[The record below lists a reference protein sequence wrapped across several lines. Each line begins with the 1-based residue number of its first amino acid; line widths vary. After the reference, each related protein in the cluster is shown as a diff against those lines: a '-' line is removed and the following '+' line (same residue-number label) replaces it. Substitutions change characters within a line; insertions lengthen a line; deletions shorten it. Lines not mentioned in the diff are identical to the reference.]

1 MRKKTKKNNV
11 VQLDFGTTEPRIT
24 ETTEEEM
31 LTQEQIDNVCLSA
44 GRSMLEWAMF
54 ATKNDFINHMV
65 ELYDSFHEEQGENN
79 GN

>member
-11 VQLDFGTTEPRIT
+11 VQLDFGTTEPRST